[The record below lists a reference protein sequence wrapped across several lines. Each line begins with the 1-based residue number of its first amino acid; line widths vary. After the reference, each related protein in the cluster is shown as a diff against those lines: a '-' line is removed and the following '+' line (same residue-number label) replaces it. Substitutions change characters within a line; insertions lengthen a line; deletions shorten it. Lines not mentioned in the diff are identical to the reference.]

1 MGKPLFL
8 VSLSH
13 KRVALSYFIFS
24 FHRGLLGTSYSLL
37 IRLELAK
44 PGVIFGNPQLYNRI
58 VTAHALVIIFFIVI
72 PGLIGGYGN
81 YLFPLLIKAMDLIF
95 PRVNAFSFW
104 VLPWSL
110 WFLMMSLIMD
120 SASGTGWTLYPP
132 LRIEGHPTYAT
143 DVVLLR
149 LHLSGISSISRSLNF
164 IRTGFEIRGRVKLIA
179 SSLFI

>member
-104 VLPWSL
+104 VLP
-110 WFLMMSLIMD
+110 
-120 SASGTGWTLYPP
+120 
-132 LRIEGHPTYAT
+132 
-143 DVVLLR
+143 
-149 LHLSGISSISRSLNF
+149 
-164 IRTGFEIRGRVKLIA
+164 
-179 SSLFI
+179 